1 MTVKSAAAQPRMR
14 SYCHLSLLVALFFN
28 TGNAFIPLR
37 IPSVSAMSSQTSDT
51 AYSGSGSASKP
62 LNVAADAEE
71 SQTSKNSSG
80 EGTLPALPE
89 ASGEKSIPTIKL
101 GGTQH
106 ITFSLMHHEYPF
118 PIVLWTSSSNIHMI
132 AYYREYPIW
141 GHWTCNY

>member
-106 ITFSLMHHEYPF
+106 ITF
-118 PIVLWTSSSNIHMI
+118 
-132 AYYREYPIW
+132 R
-141 GHWTCNY
+141 